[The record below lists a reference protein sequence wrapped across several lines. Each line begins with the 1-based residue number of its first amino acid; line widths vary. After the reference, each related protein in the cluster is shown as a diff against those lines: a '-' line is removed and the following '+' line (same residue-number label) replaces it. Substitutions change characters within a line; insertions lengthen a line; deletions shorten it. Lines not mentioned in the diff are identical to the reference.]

1 VVRQAAAKD
10 PLMYKRSN
18 AATMI
23 LAQLKKIIDPIQ
35 ERLDKLEALQ
45 KAQQR
50 VSEQVEGDLDKRISA
65 LEAKSEI

>member
-1 VVRQAAAKD
+1 
-10 PLMYKRSN
+10 MYKRAN

-23 LAQLKKIIDPIQ
+23 LAQHNKIIDPIQ

-65 LEAKSEI
+65 LEVKREI